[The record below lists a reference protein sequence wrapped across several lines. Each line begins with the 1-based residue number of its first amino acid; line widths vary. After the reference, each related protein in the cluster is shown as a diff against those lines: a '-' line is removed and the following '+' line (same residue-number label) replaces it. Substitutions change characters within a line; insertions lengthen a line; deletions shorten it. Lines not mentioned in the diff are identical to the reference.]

1 MYLCTNSK
9 IVLGNIRSHIFK
21 ALIIAAIPLLCFSC
35 RKGNNEGTLTYKI
48 EFNEQEKAERSIIG
62 LLPET
67 MKYYY
72 QDKNSTMEISAF
84 GMFRTA
90 YVSNFRN
97 KTNSV
102 LFYFMPKK
110 YTCGAKFGERMIG
123 FDPMPGIILTHTKE
137 EKEILGLTAHKVHV
151 SFEDATKEEYD
162 IWYTK
167 DIKVHE
173 PNWHTPYKEIDGVL
187 LDYRIALKDIS
198 MHISLSDISDS
209 PVDSA
214 KFLIPNDFVKVD
226 VDSMNAIF
234 DEYLKMEF

>member
-1 MYLCTNSK
+1 M
-9 IVLGNIRSHIFK
+9 
-21 ALIIAAIPLLCFSC
+21 
-35 RKGNNEGTLTYKI
+35 TYKI

-72 QDKNSTMEISAF
+72 QGKNSAMEISAF

-90 YVSNFRN
+90 YVSNFHT

-123 FDPMPGIILTHTKE
+123 FDPMPGIILTPTKE
-137 EKEILGLTAHKVHV
+137 EKEIMGLTAHKVHV
-151 SFEDATKEEYD
+151 SFADKTKEEYD

-198 MHISLSDISDS
+198 MHITLSEISDA

-214 KFLIPNDFVKVD
+214 KFLIPKDFVKVD

>member
-1 MYLCTNSK
+1 MHEFN
-9 IVLGNIRSHIFK
+9 IVLRGGNSHILK
-21 ALIIAAIPLLCFSC
+21 VLLVVTLVLLYSSC
-35 RKGNNEGTLTYKI
+35 KKGNNEGTLTYKI

-67 MKYYY
+67 MKYYFK
-72 QDKNSTMEISAF
+72 DKSSTMEISAF

-90 YVSNFRN
+90 YVSNFQQKR
-97 KTNSV
+97 NSV

-123 FDPMPGIILTHTKE
+123 FDPMPGIILTPTKD
-137 EKEILGLTAHKVHV
+137 EKEMFGLKAHRVHV
-151 SFEDATKEEYD
+151 SFEDTTKEEYD

-167 DIKVHE
+167 DIKVHR
-173 PNWHTPYKEIDGVL
+173 PNWHMPYKEIDGVL

-198 MHISLSDISDS
+198 MHIVLNEISEAPVDIS
-209 PVDSA
+209 
-214 KFLIPNDFVKVD
+214 KFTIPKDFQVVE

>member
-1 MYLCTNSK
+1 MDFYKSLK
-9 IVLGNIRSHIFK
+9 ITLLAFFGVLTLFT
-21 ALIIAAIPLLCFSC
+21 SC
-35 RKGNNEGTLTYKI
+35 KKGVNEGTLTYAI
-48 EFNEQEKAERSIIG
+48 EFNEQEKAERQIIG

-72 QDKNSTMEISAF
+72 KNGSSSMEISAF

-90 YVSNFRN
+90 YISNVKE

-110 YTCGAKFGERMIG
+110 YTCKAKFGEKMIG
-123 FDPMPGIILTHTKE
+123 FDPLPGIILTPTDD
-137 EKEILGLTAHKVHV
+137 EKEILGLTAHKIHV
-151 SFEDATKEEYD
+151 SFEDKSKEEYD

-167 DIKVHE
+167 DLNVHA
-173 PNWHTPYKEIDGVL
+173 PNWHTPYKDVDGVL

-198 MHISLSDISDS
+198 MHISLSEISENV
-209 PVDSA
+209 VDST
-214 KFLIPNDFVKVD
+214 KFYVPKDFVNVD
-226 VDSMNAIF
+226 VDTMNAIF

>member
-1 MYLCTNSK
+1 MGISK
-9 IVLGNIRSHIFK
+9 QTITVTLAFIVT
-21 ALIIAAIPLLCFSC
+21 LLFCVSC
-35 RKGNNEGTLTYKI
+35 KRGNNEGTLTYKI
-48 EFNEQEKAERSIIG
+48 EFNEMEKSERAIIG

-67 MKYYY
+67 LKYYY
-72 QDKNSTMEISAF
+72 KNASSSMEISAF
-84 GMFRTA
+84 GMFRCA
-90 YVSNFRN
+90 YISNVKN

-110 YTCGAKFGERMIG
+110 YACEAKFGEKMIG
-123 FDPMPGIILTHTKE
+123 FDPMPGIILTPTKE

-151 SFEDATKEEYD
+151 SFKDKDKEEYD

-167 DIKVHE
+167 DLKIHN
-173 PNWHTPYKEIDGVL
+173 PNWHTPYKSIDGVL

-198 MHISLSDISDS
+198 MHITLDEISELE
-209 PVDSA
+209 VDST
-214 KFLIPNDFVKVD
+214 KFILPKDFNRVE